1 MACDLHLGPTS
12 FFLGPRLE
20 PAMQRNPFAFLFS
33 GFLLLLLLVGV
44 TVGTKEVQRRNRLSY
59 RVRHRV
65 HRIKTLLGLS

>member
-1 MACDLHLGPTS
+1 MK
-12 FFLGPRLE
+12 
-20 PAMQRNPFAFLFS
+20 RNPFAFLFS
-33 GFLLLLLLVGV
+33 GFLLLLLLVGI